1 MSWNPHIKDIKRK
14 LNYATATLNR
24 IQNFVPEHM
33 HKDLYYTLFE
43 SHLSYCISVWGGIS
57 QNKLSSLFSTQKQC
71 LRILFGDR
79 NAFLDKFRTCAR
91 VRPFGFQILGES
103 FYCQEHTKPL
113 FSHLG
118 LLTIQNLYSYH
129 CLMEI
134 FKILKFRAPI
144 SLHSLYTISQR
155 KTTTLITPHPTNS
168 FIYKSA
174 NMWNTLQSKLKIMDY
189 SINLSK
195 IKIEIKKLLLTN
207 QVRHDDTEWY
217 CSNFDLK
224 AIGKPSTNFQI

>member
-1 MSWNPHIKDIKRK
+1 MSQCTCIKTCIIPSLNPTFLTVFQFGEVFPKT
-14 LNYATATLNR
+14 NYP
-24 IQNFVPEHM
+24 V
-33 HKDLYYTLFE
+33 
-43 SHLSYCISVWGGIS
+43 
-57 QNKLSSLFSTQKQC
+57 SSLLKNNVC
-71 LRILFGDR
+71 E
-79 NAFLDKFRTCAR
+79 FRTCAR